1 MYGIGAV
8 VTAEAL
14 APEATAPV
22 DTAVR
27 AARAGTVARV
37 ALRVLTGVGVLWGA
51 ITLSFLG
58 VRLAPG
64 DTVDVLLGE
73 QPRTP
78 EVEAAIRAE
87 WGLDSPAIVQ
97 YLRYLWNVA
106 QGDFGRSYVLQRP
119 VAEVIGS
126 QAGPTLALTGAA
138 LLVAVVFAVVVAT
151 TTARRRRAR
160 AVANAVELA
169 LVSTPAF
176 WLGIVLLSV
185 FSFQLK
191 IFPVAANK
199 GLAALVLPAL
209 ALGLSLGAVISQV
222 LRDGLERALDEP
234 FAVTVRS
241 WSVSE
246 TQLRVRHGLRHAA
259 LPAVTLTGWLV
270 GGLLGGAVI
279 IEEVFGRP
287 GLGRITVEA
296 VLAQDLPVVLAVAIL
311 SAFVYVVISTAVDL
325 LYLVLDPRLRRD
337 SAGGDGS

>member
-1 MYGIGAV
+1 MTTEAIAPDV
-8 VTAEAL
+8 VTA
-14 APEATAPV
+14 TA
-22 DTAVR
+22 DSDR
-27 AARAGTVARV
+27 GARAGTAKRIV
-37 ALRVLTGVGVLWGA
+37 LRVITGFGVLWGA
-51 ITLSFLG
+51 TTLSFLG

-73 QPRTP
+73 QQRTP

-87 WGLDSPAIVQ
+87 WGLDSPAVVQ
-97 YLRYLWNVA
+97 YARYLWNVA
-106 QGDFGRSYVLQRP
+106 HGDFGRSYVLQRP
-119 VAEVIGS
+119 VSEVIGS

-138 LLVAVVFAVVVAT
+138 LLVALVFAVVVAT
-151 TTARRRRAR
+151 STAQRRRSRSI
-160 AVANAVELA
+160 ANAVELA
-169 LVSTPAF
+169 LVSTPSF

-191 IFPVAANK
+191 VFPVAANK
-199 GLAALVLPAL
+199 GLSALVLPAL

-246 TQLRVRHGLRHAA
+246 SALRRRHCLRHAA

-287 GLGRITVEA
+287 GLGRVTVEA

-311 SAFVYVVISTAVDL
+311 SAFVYVVISTLVDL
-325 LYLVLDPRLRRD
+325 LYLWLDPRLRRD
-337 SAGGDGS
+337 SRNGGRR

>member
-1 MYGIGAV
+1 MTLEITAAPAV
-8 VTAEAL
+8 EVADDST
-14 APEATAPV
+14 P
-22 DTAVR
+22 D
-27 AARAGTVARV
+27 ARV
-37 ALRVLTGVGVLWGA
+37 RIAKRVLLRLVSGVGVLWGA
-51 ITLSFLG
+51 ATLSFIG

-78 EVEAAIRAE
+78 EIEAAIRAE

-97 YLRYLWNVA
+97 YARYLWNVA
-106 QGDFGRSYVLQRP
+106 HGDFGRSYVLQRP
-119 VAEVIGS
+119 VSEVIGS

-169 LVSTPAF
+169 LISTPAF

-199 GLAALVLPAL
+199 GLSALVLPAF

-246 TQLRVRHGLRHAA
+246 TELRLRHGLRHAA

-287 GLGRITVEA
+287 GLGRVTVDA

-311 SAFVYVVISTAVDL
+311 SALVYVVISTLVDL
-325 LYLVLDPRLRRD
+325 LYLWLDPRLRRD
-337 SAGGDGS
+337 SRGGEGR